1 MKNRNREKRLL
12 NIIKFGV
19 IGIIVVLSILISIV
33 FIHQKKNELKAEILL
48 IEENYMSH
56 NKSMVENLVN
66 KIHKFIEVEK
76 QIEIEELKKEVKEQ
90 VKQAHLIAL
99 SIYNKN
105 VAKENYSKEKTINEI
120 KETLRTIRYNSDF
133 GYIFIYELK
142 GKSILNS
149 EFPNLEGKNLWN
161 FKDASGKFIIQDMN
175 RILKEKDETY
185 YEWHWQKSKNDNSID
200 KKLGFFKKFEP
211 YGLFI
216 GSGDYIYEYEKHV
229 KNKILRK
236 LNSIDFKAPEHIFVY
251 DSKGVCLSNPKKELI
266 GKNRYNSQNKEG
278 RYVLREIL
286 EYTQENK
293 KGFIRYKGSVIL
305 SKNSI
310 TNDKISFVKQF
321 EPWGWMIGS
330 GFYMEELYFLLDKKR
345 AELEKSTDDAVK
357 KIALI
362 SLFFVLLMV
371 FVSFY
376 ISKRIDSIFYE
387 YRQRVDSEMKN
398 AYEKEKL
405 LIQQSKMAT
414 MGEMIGNIAHQWKQP
429 LNLMSM
435 SNSLVKLNQE
445 DKDFSTKEEIN
456 EAIENIDVSIKH
468 LSTTID
474 DFRNF
479 FKPDKEKREFDLKIS
494 FEKTHKLISSQFKN
508 NDIQLVENIECI
520 KVFGFP
526 NELLQVLINIIKN
539 AKDELIKLEKGKK
552 RVLFIQTKVENNY
565 AYIMIKDNA
574 GGIPKNIMPRIFE
587 AYFTTKKDDEGTG
600 IGLYMSKQI
609 VDGMNGKIEAS
620 NESFEFESEKYKG
633 AQFIIKLPLSI

>member
-1 MKNRNREKRLL
+1 MKNRNKEKRLL

-19 IGIIVVLSILISIV
+19 LGIIIVLSILISSV
-33 FIHQKKNELKAEILL
+33 FIQQKKSEINAEILL

-56 NKSMVENLVN
+56 NKSTVENLVN

-76 QIEIEELKKEVKEQ
+76 EIEIEELKTEVKEQ

-105 VAKENYSKEKTINEI
+105 VARENYSKEKTINEI
-120 KETLRTIRYNSDF
+120 KETLRTIRYNNDF
-133 GYIFIYELK
+133 AYIFIYELN

-185 YEWHWQKSKNDNSID
+185 YEWYWKKSKDDDSID
-200 KKLGFFKKFEP
+200 KKIGFFKKFEP

-216 GSGDYIYEYEKHV
+216 GSGDYIYEYEKYV
-229 KNKILRK
+229 QNKILKK
-236 LNSIDFKAPEHIFVY
+236 LNSIEFKAPEHIFVY
-251 DSKGVCLSNPKKELI
+251 DSKGICLSNPKKELI

-286 EYTQENK
+286 KYAQENK
-293 KGFIRYKGSVIL
+293 QGFVRYKGSVIL
-305 SKNSI
+305 NKNNI
-310 TNDKISFVKQF
+310 TNDKVSYVKQF
-321 EPWGWMIGS
+321 EPWGWVVGS
-330 GFYMEELYFLLDKKR
+330 GFYMEELYSLLDKKR
-345 AELEKSTDDAVK
+345 AELEKSSDEAIK

-362 SLFFVLLMV
+362 SLFFVLLMI

-456 EAIENIDVSIKH
+456 EAIDNIDVSIKH

-508 NDIQLVENIECI
+508 NDIQLLEDIESI

-565 AYIMIKDNA
+565 AYVTIKDNA

-609 VDGMNGKIEAS
+609 IEGMDGKIEAS
-620 NESFEFESEKYKG
+620 NQSFEFESEEYKG
-633 AQFIIKLPLSI
+633 AQFIIKLPLA

>member
-19 IGIIVVLSILISIV
+19 IGIIIVLSILISIV

-305 SKNSI
+305 NKNSI

-345 AELEKSTDDAVK
+345 AELEKSMDDAVK

-456 EAIENIDVSIKH
+456 EAIDNIDVSIKH

-508 NDIQLVENIECI
+508 NDIQLLEDIESI